1 MRVFVFFEWVFFNA
15 LLAINIQ
22 EMFAYCQQ
30 LVGD

>member
-1 MRVFVFFEWVFFNA
+1 MRVFVGLEWVFFNA

-22 EMFAYCQQ
+22 ELFVYCQQ